1 MPYFLLPPPHTQSRQ
16 HWAFP
21 EDREKAPHLERI
33 ETSPFLLRCG
43 KRLQAAWW
51 FRVSRQVAGP
61 YNFLLGE
68 KLRRG
73 CSVGGSQISRWPG
86 TQASAC
92 LHWGKETAW
101 PGPQPCSQM
110 FWMILQAAD
119 EFAHRLALVAYS
131 VHSHEQREPG
141 MGRERPS
148 LASLYIPHFPS
159 PPNPL
164 LSYSPTLEF
173 R

>member
-1 MPYFLLPPPHTQSRQ
+1 MKQQGAPIALLPSLSTIHTQSRQ

-33 ETSPFLLRCG
+33 EASPFLLRCG

-61 YNFLLGE
+61 YNFLSGE

-73 CSVGGSQISRWPG
+73 CSRGGGGGGSQISRWPG

-92 LHWGKETAW
+92 LLWGKETAW

-110 FWMILQAAD
+110 FRMILQAAD
-119 EFAHRLALVAYS
+119 EFTHRLALVAYS
-131 VHSHEQREPG
+131 VHSHEQRE
-141 MGRERPS
+141 
-148 LASLYIPHFPS
+148 LI
-159 PPNPL
+159 
-164 LSYSPTLEF
+164 
-173 R
+173 